1 MQLSITF
8 KNIETS
14 ENIKTHIAE
23 KIEKLDKLL
32 DNPGEAAAVL
42 SVEKFRNIAEISITG
57 DRLVLNAKEETSDI
71 YSSIDAAIDKLEKQ
85 IKKNKEKIRTKR
97 IKNKEKWLSQP
108 ENIVKQDK
116 SEQEIKVKNIDYKPM
131 YPEEAVMQFDIEGG
145 NFLVFTNAKTGR
157 VNVVYHRNDG
167 HYGLIQPKI

>member
-1 MQLSITF
+1 MQIAITF
-8 KNIETS
+8 KNIDTS
-14 ENIKTHIAE
+14 ENIKRHIAE

-32 DNPGEAAAVL
+32 DNQGEATAVL

-71 YSSIDAAIDKLEKQ
+71 YSSIDAAIDKLDKQ
-85 IKKNKEKIRTKR
+85 IKKNKEKIKTKR
-97 IKNKEKWLSQP
+97 TKNKEKWLSQP
-108 ENIVKQDK
+108 ENIVKPDQA
-116 SEQEIKVKNIDYKPM
+116 EQEIKVENIDYKPM
-131 YPEEAVMQFDIEGG
+131 YPEDAVMQLDIEES

-167 HYGLIQPKI
+167 HYGLIQPNI